1 MQTGS
6 VRSGRQRGDVQQRCR
21 ILSRLA
27 IESNQHRFIHG
38 LFPQASEHQMSEP
51 DQRIIKI
58 QNQQQGLQT
67 VQLQIEAFPVC
78 QFVNEDL
85 PSSHQDW
92 LEGAEQRM
100 GTWWDDWAA
109 WLQQRSG
116 RKVNARTTLGR
127 KGSYEPMEAAPGTYV
142 Y

>member
-1 MQTGS
+1 MMFL
-6 VRSGRQRGDVQQRCR
+6 VRVVVRVTDHITPWHACYRSTQLLGGDIRF
-21 ILSRLA
+21 ILSNSGH
-27 IESNQHRFIHG
+27 I
-38 LFPQASEHQMSEP
+38 QAFVNP
-51 DQRIIKI
+51 PGKPKA
-58 QNQQQGLQT
+58 NY
-67 VQLQIEAFPVC
+67 
-78 QFVNEDL
+78 FVNEEL
-85 PSSHQDW
+85 PASHQDW